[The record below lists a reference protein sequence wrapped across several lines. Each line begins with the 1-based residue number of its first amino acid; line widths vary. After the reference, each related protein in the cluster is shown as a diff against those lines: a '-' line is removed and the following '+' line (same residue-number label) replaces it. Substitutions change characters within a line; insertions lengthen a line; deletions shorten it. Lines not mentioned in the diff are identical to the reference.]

1 MITYVNSVLVSNKN
15 GDSLVTSQEMEGVNS
30 KEAVKALVGKF
41 AFMNCD
47 PADGRRAQDSHDIY
61 IPDPDV
67 DVFKIG
73 VVTDGFIT
81 KNTANGV
88 KYVPVVKWSNEIK
101 AADIKSVTALTYK
114 PDTEDRV
121 IIDFSTIDQA
131 TQTLI
136 AAGNIDIVV
145 RLSWKD
151 LPTRYRQWT
160 DSYDYVT
167 KLGDTPATI
176 AAAFAKTI
184 NAQSKRARAIASVNG
199 AVLTLDAMEYDDD
212 LADNTENPVGKVRF
226 NANVYFMNP
235 QAAGWAS
242 NNKYDLGVTIT
253 KRVGITYPASAKLVR
268 QREHES
274 WGYQGILHRC
284 KWYDKTPALVADI
297 NNNYGGITIEFEN
310 KYRTADDWIKR
321 TKQTVE
327 IYASND
333 GRDMHPS
340 EIGLYG
346 EVGSQ
351 SGILELLSSIIE
363 NRQMIVNPI
372 DNSAAYDSENF

>member
-15 GDSLVTSQEMEGVNS
+15 GDSLVTSAQMEGVDS
-30 KEAVKALVGKF
+30 KDAVKALVGKY
-41 AFMNCD
+41 AVMNCD
-47 PADGRRAQDSHDIY
+47 PAKQDGSALSDIY
-61 IPDPDV
+61 TIDGTV

-81 KNTANGV
+81 KTTPNGV

-101 AADIKSVTALTYK
+101 AADIKSITKLTYQD
-114 PDTEDRV
+114 DTEDKV

-184 NAQSKRARAIASVNG
+184 NAQSKRARAIASVSG
-199 AVLTLDAMEYDDD
+199 AVLTLEAMEYDDD

-242 NNKYDLGVTIT
+242 NNKYDLGVAIT
-253 KRVGITYPASAKLVR
+253 KEPGVTYPASAKLVR
-268 QREHES
+268 QREHEA

-284 KWYDKTPALVADI
+284 EWYDKTPALVADI
-297 NNNYGGITIEFEN
+297 NNKYGGITIEFEN
-310 KYRTADDWIKR
+310 RYHTADDWIKR
-321 TKQTVE
+321 TKQTIE
-327 IYASND
+327 IYASNN
-333 GRDMHPS
+333 GEAMAPAS
-340 EIGLYG
+340 IAGGL
-346 EVGSQ
+346 
-351 SGILELLSSIIE
+351 LATLTAIIAD
-363 NRQMIVNPI
+363 RQDIVNPV
-372 DNSAAYDSENF
+372 DNSAAYTASNFANS

>member
-15 GDSLVTSQEMEGVNS
+15 GNSLVTSQEMEGVNS
-30 KEAVKALVGKF
+30 KDAVKALVGKF

-47 PADGRRAQDSHDIY
+47 PAAQDGGDLHGIY
-61 IPDPDV
+61 GPDPDV

-81 KNTANGV
+81 KTTANGV

-101 AADIKSVTALTYK
+101 AADIKSITKLTYQD
-114 PDTEDRV
+114 DTEDKV

-184 NAQSKRARAIASVNG
+184 NMQSKRARAIASVSG
-199 AVLTLDAMEYDDD
+199 AVLTLEAMEYDDD

-242 NNKYDLGVTIT
+242 NNKYDLGVTIS
-253 KRVGITYPASAKLVR
+253 KEAGVTYPASAKLVR
-268 QREHES
+268 EHEHNA
-274 WGYQGILHRC
+274 WGYQGILHSC
-284 KWYDKTPALVADI
+284 EWYDKTPALVADI
-297 NNNYGGITIEFEN
+297 NNKYGGITIEFEN
-310 KYRTADDWIKR
+310 RYHTADDWIKR

-327 IYASND
+327 IYASNN
-333 GRDMHPS
+333 GEAMAPAS
-340 EIGLYG
+340 IAGGL
-346 EVGSQ
+346 
-351 SGILELLSSIIE
+351 LATLTSIIAD
-363 NRQMIVNPI
+363 RQDIVNPV
-372 DNSAAYDSENF
+372 DNSAAYTSSNFANS

>member
-15 GDSLVTSQEMEGVNS
+15 GNSLVTSQEMEGVNS
-30 KEAVKALVGKF
+30 KDAVKALV
-41 AFMNCD
+41 
-47 PADGRRAQDSHDIY
+47 DIY
-61 IPDPDV
+61 TIDGTV
-67 DVFKIG
+67 DTFKIG
-73 VVTDGFIT
+73 VVTDSFIT
-81 KNTANGV
+81 KTTANGV

-101 AADIKSVTALTYK
+101 AADIKSITKLTYQD
-114 PDTEDRV
+114 DTEDKV

-184 NAQSKRARAIASVNG
+184 NAQSKRARAIASVSG
-199 AVLTLDAMEYDDD
+199 AVLTLEAMEYDDD

-242 NNKYDLGVTIT
+242 NNKYDLGVTIS
-253 KRVGITYPASAKLVR
+253 KEAGVTYPASAKLVR
-268 QREHES
+268 EHEHNA
-274 WGYQGILHRC
+274 WGYQGILHSC
-284 KWYDKTPALVADI
+284 EWYDKTPALVADI
-297 NNNYGGITIEFEN
+297 NNKYGGITIEFEN
-310 KYRTADDWIKR
+310 RYHTADDWIKR

-327 IYASND
+327 IYASNN
-333 GRDMHPS
+333 GEAMAPAS
-340 EIGLYG
+340 IAGGL
-346 EVGSQ
+346 
-351 SGILELLSSIIE
+351 LATLTSIIAD
-363 NRQMIVNPI
+363 RQDIVNPV
-372 DNSAAYDSENF
+372 DNSAAYTASNFANS

>member
-15 GDSLVTSQEMEGVNS
+15 GNSLVTSQEMEGVNS
-30 KEAVKALVGKF
+30 KDAVKALVGKF
-41 AFMNCD
+41 AVMNCD
-47 PADGRRAQDSHDIY
+47 PSAQDGSPLSDIY
-61 IPDPDV
+61 TIDGTV
-67 DVFKIG
+67 DTFKIG

-81 KNTANGV
+81 KTTANGV

-101 AADIKSVTALTYK
+101 AADIKSITKLTYQD
-114 PDTEDRV
+114 DTEDKV

-184 NAQSKRARAIASVNG
+184 NAQSKRARAIASVSG
-199 AVLTLDAMEYDDD
+199 AVLTLEAMEYDDD

-242 NNKYDLGVTIT
+242 NTKYDLGVTIS
-253 KRVGITYPASAKLVR
+253 KEAGVTYPASAKLVR
-268 QREHES
+268 EHEHNA
-274 WGYQGILHRC
+274 WGYQGILHSC
-284 KWYDKTPALVADI
+284 EWYDKTPALVADI
-297 NNNYGGITIEFEN
+297 NNKYGGITIEFEN
-310 KYRTADDWIKR
+310 RYHTADDWIKR

-327 IYASND
+327 IYASNN
-333 GRDMHPS
+333 GEAMAPAS
-340 EIGLYG
+340 IAGGL
-346 EVGSQ
+346 
-351 SGILELLSSIIE
+351 LATLTSIIAD
-363 NRQMIVNPI
+363 RQDIVNPV
-372 DNSAAYDSENF
+372 DNSAAYTSSNFANS

>member
-15 GDSLVTSQEMEGVNS
+15 GNSLVTSQEMEGVNS
-30 KEAVKALVGKF
+30 KDAVKALVGKF
-41 AFMNCD
+41 AVMNCD
-47 PADGRRAQDSHDIY
+47 PSAQDGSPLSDIY
-61 IPDPDV
+61 TIDGTV
-67 DVFKIG
+67 DTFKIG

-81 KNTANGV
+81 KTTANGV

-101 AADIKSVTALTYK
+101 AADIKSITKLTYQD
-114 PDTEDRV
+114 DTEDKV

-184 NAQSKRARAIASVNG
+184 NAQSKRARAIASVSG
-199 AVLTLDAMEYDDD
+199 AVLTLEAMEYDDD
-212 LADNTENPVGKVRF
+212 SVDSINWYNKVRF

-242 NNKYDLGVTIT
+242 NNKYDLGVTIS
-253 KRVGITYPASAKLVR
+253 KEAGVTYPASAKLVR
-268 QREHES
+268 EHEHNA
-274 WGYQGILHRC
+274 WGYQGILHSC
-284 KWYDKTPALVADI
+284 EWYDKTPALVADI
-297 NNNYGGITIEFEN
+297 NNKYGGITIEFEN
-310 KYRTADDWIKR
+310 RYHTADDWIKR

-327 IYASND
+327 IYASNN
-333 GRDMHPS
+333 GEAMAPAS
-340 EIGLYG
+340 IAGGL
-346 EVGSQ
+346 
-351 SGILELLSSIIE
+351 LATLTSIIAD
-363 NRQMIVNPI
+363 RQDIVNPV
-372 DNSAAYDSENF
+372 DNSAAYTSSNFANS